1 MLFNFRPIK
10 MAHIIYGSP
19 LQSLITNI
27 SSRIRNC
34 NLKLHF
40 MVKTKGNC
48 FILFTHFYVAFHL
61 WSKPTN
67 LLVSLWLQGMN
78 GYWGNLAQEQR
89 QRPLGHWSLA
99 PCWIHLLLQHS
110 WKCQHSDYM
119 NFTKISHHLS
129 EFYTIL
135 QCHKGKLCAV
145 FILGL
150 QHVQGLRII
159 NPSKD
164 YSTPALQ
171 NQNSVASLLLCQPT
185 GKRYLVIHVKRHMDI
200 LIQWTF

>member
-1 MLFNFRPIK
+1 MMFILGGHFRPIK
-10 MAHIIYGSP
+10 MAHIIYSP

-48 FILFTHFYVAFHL
+48 FILFTHFYVAFRL

-135 QCHKGKLCAV
+135 
-145 FILGL
+145 
-150 QHVQGLRII
+150 HVIKENYVQFFFRFTTCTRI
-159 NPSKD
+159 KD

-171 NQNSVASLLLCQPT
+171 NQNSVASLPLLGQPT
-185 GKRYLVIHVKRHMDI
+185 GKRYLFLHVKKHMDI
-200 LIQWTF
+200 